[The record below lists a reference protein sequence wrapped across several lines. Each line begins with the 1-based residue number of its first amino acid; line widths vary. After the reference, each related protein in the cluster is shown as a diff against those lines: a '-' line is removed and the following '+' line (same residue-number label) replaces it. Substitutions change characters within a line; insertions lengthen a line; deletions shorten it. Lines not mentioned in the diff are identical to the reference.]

1 MTFPSR
7 DRNSDK
13 YPDRIFYQG
22 RWRTPAQ
29 VETRRAISRRT
40 DLRRGPARDSL
51 RIRVFGDRYRLP
63 NRSWG
68 AGMLNSPLEEVEFAV
83 IGIDIERAPLV
94 VKTWG
99 LFDQNIG
106 IRQIVEDSR
115 MVSFAAITEGQ
126 RSEPLFRSE
135 FHHGRTKMLNDLWDV
150 LDKANTIITYNG
162 KAFDLKHI
170 NTELVKAGLSE
181 PSDFRHMDLLPF
193 VRRKFKF
200 DSNKL
205 DYVSQRMRV
214 GKKLDHGVSYFEL
227 LDGCEAGDKK
237 SMSLF
242 KKYNIQDT
250 LLNLELHEEFKE
262 LGWL

>member
-1 MTFPSR
+1 MQS
-7 DRNSDK
+7 K
-13 YPDRIFYQG
+13 
-22 RWRTPAQ
+22 
-29 VETRRAISRRT
+29 
-40 DLRRGPARDSL
+40 
-51 RIRVFGDRYRLP
+51 
-63 NRSWG
+63 
-68 AGMLNSPLEEVEFAV
+68 V
-83 IGIDIERAPLV
+83 IGDLAKRRVVSIDIERRPLV

-115 MVSFAAITEGQ
+115 MVSFAAILENQ
-126 RSEPLFRSE
+126 RKIPHFLSE
-135 FHHGRTKMLNDLWDV
+135 FHDGRNKMLNHLWKVLDDADV
-150 LDKANTIITYNG
+150 LITYNG
-162 KAFDLKHI
+162 RSFDVKHI

-181 PSDFRHMDLLPF
+181 PSSYEHVDLLPF

-227 LDGCEAGDKK
+227 LDGCEAGDKR
-237 SMSLF
+237 SMTLF
-242 KKYNIQDT
+242 RKYNIQDT
-250 LLNLELHEEFKE
+250 LLNLELYEEFKE